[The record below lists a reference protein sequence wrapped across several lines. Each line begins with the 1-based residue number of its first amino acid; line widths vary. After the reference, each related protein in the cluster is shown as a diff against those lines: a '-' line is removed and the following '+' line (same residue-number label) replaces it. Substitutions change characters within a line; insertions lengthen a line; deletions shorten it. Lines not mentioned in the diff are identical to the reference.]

1 MSAVATRAYSALHF
15 PLSLSPPP
23 VVRCCTFLLSPCSLS
38 LPRQGQA
45 GEKSDAACACVCKC
59 PRVCLFSF
67 RAHSWMRRPVR
78 RPRLQAVLSGEE
90 TRSPVAPSI
99 FTLSSLRTKKKS
111 GQAFI
116 YCFACFL
123 IAVFTIAIQGRDAP
137 VHSFYESLSPVFFL
151 FFLRGKLFCCVK
163 SWMVGLLS

>member
-1 MSAVATRAYSALHF
+1 M
-15 PLSLSPPP
+15 
-23 VVRCCTFLLSPCSLS
+23 
-38 LPRQGQA
+38 
-45 GEKSDAACACVCKC
+45 
-59 PRVCLFSF
+59 
-67 RAHSWMRRPVR
+67 
-78 RPRLQAVLSGEE
+78 LSGEE

-151 FFLRGKLFCCVK
+151 FFFEGQV
-163 SWMVGLLS
+163 VLLCKELDGGASVMMHSGSCFFFFLLE